1 MRIHI
6 AVLMVFHLS
15 ASQLCTN
22 TSSADLQ
29 LVWADEFEVD
39 GAPDPKNWNYE
50 LGFARNRELQW
61 YQRQNAYCQGG
72 RLVIEGRRERRKNP
86 NYEAGSKTW
95 KTQRKFAEYTSASLT
110 TRGLQSWKYGRF
122 EVKAR
127 ITAKPGLWPAIWF
140 LGVEGEWPSNG
151 EIDLMEYYD
160 GNILAN
166 ACWGT
171 RQRWN
176 AKWDSI
182 KKPVD
187 SFGDPTW
194 DERFHVWRMDWDA
207 DSIKLFVDDRLL
219 NTIDVRKTLNP
230 TDRGPKN
237 PFRQPHYLL
246 LNLAIGGANGGDPAG
261 TTFPTRYEIEYV
273 RVYQ

>member
-1 MRIHI
+1 M
-6 AVLMVFHLS
+6 
-15 ASQLCTN
+15 
-22 TSSADLQ
+22 Q